1 MSADTTARDG
11 MPLPETPLTEEK
23 HLILDNLER
32 LWTFRKVL
40 KGLLAATA
48 ILFALL
54 MFSWSRQPGV
64 FDVMERASERT
75 GLAPDALPAG
85 VATSVAVLETAEALL
100 EKPGGYLRN
109 DRFPP
114 GRFLDNIPSWEFG
127 VITELRDAVRT
138 LRNDFGRAQSQSVED
153 PDLMAAEAQFFFD
166 DDSWVLPSTE
176 GEYQKG
182 IDALQRYMG
191 RLSDEVA
198 SDGLFFARSDNLQV
212 YLATVEKRLGN
223 FAQRLSSSVRG
234 LRFEDDPSNITRIRD
249 SLIRS
254 GELQQRTPWLEVDN
268 VFFEA
273 RGYVWALFHTLQGI
287 EKDFNEVLVSRNAL
301 GQLHRILHK
310 LELALTPVFSPV
322 ILNRSGFGAF
332 TNHSLVMASYISRA
346 NSAIIDLRLLLS
358 E

>member
-11 MPLPETPLTEEK
+11 MPLPEKPLGEEK
-23 HLILDNLER
+23 HFVLDNLER

-54 MFSWSRQPGV
+54 MFAWSRQPGV

-166 DDSWVLPSTE
+166 DDSWILPSTE

-182 IDALQRYMG
+182 IDALQRYLG

-234 LRFEDDPSNITRIRD
+234 LRFQDDPTNITRIRD
-249 SLIRS
+249 SLMRS
-254 GELQQRTPWLEVDN
+254 GELQQRTAWLEVDN

-332 TNHSLVMASYISRA
+332 TNHSLVLVSYVSRA